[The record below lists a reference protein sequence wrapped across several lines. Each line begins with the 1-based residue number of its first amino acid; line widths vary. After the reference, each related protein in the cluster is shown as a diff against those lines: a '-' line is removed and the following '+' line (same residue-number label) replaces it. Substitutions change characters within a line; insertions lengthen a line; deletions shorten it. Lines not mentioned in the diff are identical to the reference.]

1 MDTPVKLPFASMPGL
16 PARED
21 PELAELMEVVMRLP
35 RAAADETIRNLY
47 RAALGYERTGDTAL
61 LACLTQDALVTV
73 RLRRDPDN
81 DEELLAAPDKPASTA
96 DTLDVEEL
104 LRERGM

>member
-1 MDTPVKLPFASMPGL
+1 MPGL

-21 PELAELMEVVMRLP
+21 AELVELMEVVMRLP
-35 RAAADETIRNLY
+35 RAAADETIWNLY

-73 RLRRDPDN
+73 RLRRDPDS
-81 DEELLAAPDKPASTA
+81 DKEFLAAPDKPASTA